1 MIIAGPCAAESKEQ
15 VLMTALRL
23 ASMARKDP
31 DEQWV
36 FRAGIWKPRTSPDT
50 FQGVGEEGLA
60 WLLRVKKE
68 TGLPVA
74 TEVAT
79 PEHIRLA
86 LAAGIDY
93 LWLGARTTAN
103 PILVQSLADT
113 LAEEVKAG
121 AWCTVLVKNPVNEDW
136 SLWAGNVERI
146 QRAGC
151 PVIAVLRGCNH
162 RPCWGMAHM
171 FRMTYPNIPMLI
183 DPSHMGGDRKKI
195 LPLLQKGKELLF
207 DGAMIEVHI
216 SPDSALSDSK
226 QQITPT
232 LLGKILRTVGMPY
245 ASGELPSEAGTSQA
259 LAWYRAQ
266 IDEIDDQLWDLIA
279 QRMQVSKMLGI
290 WKHCFE
296 VPCYQPTRYEQMV
309 SDRIAWG
316 EQNKIDAETIKGIYD
331 IIHSASLKKQEDAD
345 KIIKNIQS

>member
-1 MIIAGPCAAESKEQ
+1 MIIAGPCAAESEQQ
-15 VLMTALRL
+15 VLETASQL
-23 ASMARKDP
+23 ASMARKVP

-60 WLLRVKKE
+60 WLQRVKTE

-103 PILVQSLADT
+103 PILVQRLADT
-113 LAEEVKAG
+113 LAEEVSAG
-121 AWCTVLVKNPVNEDW
+121 ARCTVLVKNPVNEDGG
-136 SLWAGNVERI
+136 LWAGNIERI

-151 PVIAVLRGCNH
+151 PVVAVLRGCNH
-162 RPCWGMAHM
+162 RPCWGMAHI

-183 DPSHMGGDRKKI
+183 DPSHIGGAREKI
-195 LPLLQKGKELLF
+195 LPLLQKGKDLQF

-216 SPDSALSDSK
+216 SPDSALSDSR

-232 LLGKILRTVGMPY
+232 LLDEILRTVGMPY
-245 ASGELPSEAGTSQA
+245 ASRELPSKAGTNNA

-279 QRMQVSKMLGI
+279 QRMQVSKQIGI
-290 WKHCFE
+290 WKHTHE

-309 SDRIAWG
+309 SDRMAWG
-316 EQNKIDAETIKGIYD
+316 EQQQIDAETIKGIYD
-331 IIHSASLKKQEDAD
+331 IIHTESLNKQQELKDAHHT
-345 KIIKNIQS
+345 

>member
-1 MIIAGPCAAESKEQ
+1 MIIAGPCAAESEQQ
-15 VLMTALRL
+15 VLETASQL
-23 ASMARKDP
+23 ASMARKNS
-31 DEQWV
+31 DEPWV

-60 WLLRVKKE
+60 WLQRVKTE

-103 PILVQSLADT
+103 PILVQRLADT
-113 LAEEVKAG
+113 LAEEVSAG
-121 AWCTVLVKNPVNEDW
+121 ARCTVLVKNPVNEDGG
-136 SLWAGNVERI
+136 LWAGNIERI

-151 PVIAVLRGCNH
+151 PVVAVLRGCNH
-162 RPCWGMAHM
+162 RPCWGMAHI

-183 DPSHMGGDRKKI
+183 DPSHIGGAREKI
-195 LPLLQKGKELLF
+195 LPLLQKGKDLQF

-216 SPDSALSDSK
+216 SPDSALSDSR

-232 LLGKILRTVGMPY
+232 LLDEILRTVGMPF
-245 ASGELPSEAGTSQA
+245 AARELPAKAGTNNA

-279 QRMQVSKMLGI
+279 QRMQVSKQIGI
-290 WKHCFE
+290 WKHTHE

-309 SDRIAWG
+309 SDRMAWG
-316 EQNKIDAETIKGIYD
+316 EQQQIDAETVKGIYD
-331 IIHSASLKKQEDAD
+331 IIHTASLKKQQELKDAHHT
-345 KIIKNIQS
+345 

>member
-1 MIIAGPCAAESKEQ
+1 MIIAGPCAAESEQQ
-15 VLMTALRL
+15 VLETASQL
-23 ASMARKDP
+23 ASMARKDS

-60 WLLRVKKE
+60 WLLRVKTE

-103 PILVQSLADT
+103 PILVQRLADT
-113 LAEEVKAG
+113 LAEEVSAG
-121 AWCTVLVKNPVNEDW
+121 ARCTVLVKNPVNEDGG
-136 SLWAGNVERI
+136 LWAGNIARI

-151 PVIAVLRGCNH
+151 PVVAVLRGCNH
-162 RPCWGMAHM
+162 RPCWGMAHI

-183 DPSHMGGDRKKI
+183 DPSHIGGAREKI
-195 LPLLQKGKELLF
+195 LPLLQKGKELQF

-216 SPDSALSDSK
+216 SPDSALSDSR

-232 LLGKILRTVGMPY
+232 LLDEILRTVGMPF
-245 ASGELPSEAGTSQA
+245 AARELPAKAGTNNA

-279 QRMQVSKMLGI
+279 QRMQVSKQIGI
-290 WKHCFE
+290 WKHTHE

-309 SDRIAWG
+309 SDRMAWG
-316 EQNKIDAETIKGIYD
+316 EQQQIDAETIKGIYD
-331 IIHSASLKKQEDAD
+331 IIHTASLKKQQELKDAHHT
-345 KIIKNIQS
+345 

>member
-1 MIIAGPCAAESKEQ
+1 MIIAGPCAAESEIQ
-15 VLMTALRL
+15 VLETASRL
-23 ASMARKDP
+23 ASVARQDKGEP
-31 DEQWV
+31 WV

-50 FQGVGEEGLA
+50 FQGVGDEGLA
-60 WLLRVKKE
+60 WLQRVKEE

-113 LAEEVKAG
+113 LAEELKAG
-121 AWCTVLVKNPVNEDW
+121 ARCTVLVKNPVNEDGN
-136 SLWAGNVERI
+136 LWAGNVERI

-162 RPCWGMAHM
+162 RPCWGMAQL
-171 FRMTYPNIPMLI
+171 FRIANPTVPMLI
-183 DPSHMGGDRKKI
+183 DPSHMGGDSEKI
-195 LPLLQKGKELLF
+195 LPLLQKGKELQF
-207 DGAMIEVHI
+207 NGAMIEVH
-216 SPDSALSDSK
+216 PYPKEARSDSK

-232 LLGKILRTVGMPY
+232 RLDKILRTIGMPY
-245 ASGELPSEAGTSQA
+245 AHEEIPCEAGTA
-259 LAWYRAQ
+259 NGLTWYRAQ

-279 QRMQVSKMLGI
+279 KRMEVSRMIGI
-290 WKHCFE
+290 WKKSYE
-296 VPCYQPTRYEQMV
+296 VPRYQPERYGKMV

-316 EQNKIDAETIKGIYD
+316 EQHQIDADTIKGIYD
-331 IIHSASLKKQEDAD
+331 IIHRESLKRQ
-345 KIIKNIQS
+345 

>member
-1 MIIAGPCAAESKEQ
+1 MIIAGPCAAESEQQ
-15 VLMTALRL
+15 VLETASQLV
-23 ASMARKDP
+23 SMARKAP

-60 WLLRVKKE
+60 WLQRVKTE
-68 TGLPVA
+68 TGIPVA

-103 PILVQSLADT
+103 PILVQRLADT
-113 LAEEVKAG
+113 LAEEVSAG
-121 AWCTVLVKNPVNEDW
+121 ARFTVLVKNPVNEDGG
-136 SLWAGNVERI
+136 LWAGNIERI

-171 FRMTYPNIPMLI
+171 FRMTYPNIRMLI
-183 DPSHMGGDRKKI
+183 DPSHIGGAREKI
-195 LPLLQKGKELLF
+195 LPLLQKGKDLQF

-216 SPDSALSDSK
+216 SPDSALSDSR

-232 LLGKILRTVGMPY
+232 LLDEILRTVGMPF
-245 ASGELPSEAGTSQA
+245 ASRELPAKAGTNNA

-279 QRMQVSKMLGI
+279 QRMQVSKQIGM
-290 WKHCFE
+290 WKHTHE

-309 SDRIAWG
+309 SDRMAWG
-316 EQNKIDAETIKGIYD
+316 EQQQIDAETIKGIYD
-331 IIHSASLKKQEDAD
+331 IIHTASLKKQQELKDAHHT
-345 KIIKNIQS
+345 

>member
-1 MIIAGPCAAESKEQ
+1 MIIAGPCAAESEQQ
-15 VLMTALRL
+15 VLETASQL
-23 ASMARKDP
+23 ASMARKVP

-60 WLLRVKKE
+60 WLQRVKTE

-103 PILVQSLADT
+103 PILVQRLADT
-113 LAEEVKAG
+113 LAEEVSAG
-121 AWCTVLVKNPVNEDW
+121 ARFTVLVKNPVNEDGG
-136 SLWAGNVERI
+136 LWAGNIARI

-151 PVIAVLRGCNH
+151 PVVAVLRGCNH
-162 RPCWGMAHM
+162 RPCWGMAHI

-183 DPSHMGGDRKKI
+183 DPSHIGGAREKI
-195 LPLLQKGKELLF
+195 LPLLQKGKELQF

-216 SPDSALSDSK
+216 SPDSALSDSR

-232 LLGKILRTVGMPY
+232 LLDEILRTVGMPY
-245 ASGELPSEAGTSQA
+245 ASRELPSKAGTNNA

-266 IDEIDDQLWDLIA
+266 IDEIDDQLWDMIA
-279 QRMQVSKMLGI
+279 QRMQVSKQIGI
-290 WKHCFE
+290 WKHTHE

-309 SDRIAWG
+309 SDRMAWG
-316 EQNKIDAETIKGIYD
+316 EQQQIDAETIKGIYD
-331 IIHSASLKKQEDAD
+331 IIHTASLKKQQELRDAHHT
-345 KIIKNIQS
+345 

>member
-23 ASMARKDP
+23 ANMARKDP

-60 WLLRVKKE
+60 WLQRVKTE

-103 PILVQSLADT
+103 PILVQRLADT
-113 LAEEVKAG
+113 LAEEVSAG
-121 AWCTVLVKNPVNEDW
+121 ARFTVLVKNPVSEDGG
-136 SLWAGNVERI
+136 LWAGNIARI

-151 PVIAVLRGCNH
+151 PVVAVLRGCNH
-162 RPCWGMAHM
+162 RPCWGMAHI

-183 DPSHMGGDRKKI
+183 DPSHIGGARDKI
-195 LPLLQKGKELLF
+195 LPLLQKGKDLQF

-216 SPDSALSDSK
+216 SPDSALSDSR

-232 LLGKILRTVGMPY
+232 LLDEILRTVGMPY
-245 ASGELPSEAGTSQA
+245 ASRELPSKAGTNNA

-266 IDEIDDQLWDLIA
+266 IDEIDDQLWDMIA
-279 QRMQVSKMLGI
+279 QRMQVSKQIGI
-290 WKHCFE
+290 WKHTHE

-309 SDRIAWG
+309 SDRMAWG
-316 EQNKIDAETIKGIYD
+316 EQPQIDAETIKGIYD
-331 IIHSASLKKQEDAD
+331 IIHTASLKKQQELKDAHHT
-345 KIIKNIQS
+345 

>member
-1 MIIAGPCAAESKEQ
+1 MIIAGPCAAESEQQ
-15 VLMTALRL
+15 VLETASQL
-23 ASMARKDP
+23 ASMARKVP

-60 WLLRVKKE
+60 WLQRVKTE

-103 PILVQSLADT
+103 PILVQRLADT
-113 LAEEVKAG
+113 LAEEVNAG
-121 AWCTVLVKNPVNEDW
+121 ARCTVLVKNPVNEDGG
-136 SLWAGNVERI
+136 LWAGNIERI
-146 QRAGC
+146 QRGGC
-151 PVIAVLRGCNH
+151 PVVAVLRGCNH

-245 ASGELPSEAGTSQA
+245 ASEELPSEAGTSQA

-331 IIHSASLKKQEDAD
+331 IIHTASLKKQQELKDD
-345 KIIKNIQS
+345 HHT

>member
-1 MIIAGPCAAESKEQ
+1 MIIAGPCAAESEQQ
-15 VLMTALRL
+15 VLETASQL
-23 ASMARKDP
+23 ASMAWKDS

-50 FQGVGEEGLA
+50 FQGVGGEGLA
-60 WLLRVKKE
+60 WLQRVKTE

-103 PILVQSLADT
+103 PILVQRLADP
-113 LAEEVKAG
+113 LAEEVSAG
-121 AWCTVLVKNPVNEDW
+121 ARCTVLVKNPVNEDGG
-136 SLWAGNVERI
+136 LWAGNIERI

-183 DPSHMGGDRKKI
+183 DPSHIGGAREKI
-195 LPLLQKGKELLF
+195 LPLLQKGKDLQF
-207 DGAMIEVHI
+207 DGAMIEVHV
-216 SPDSALSDSK
+216 SPDSALSDSR
-226 QQITPT
+226 Q
-232 LLGKILRTVGMPY
+232 
-245 ASGELPSEAGTSQA
+245 
-259 LAWYRAQ
+259 
-266 IDEIDDQLWDLIA
+266 
-279 QRMQVSKMLGI
+279 
-290 WKHCFE
+290 
-296 VPCYQPTRYEQMV
+296 
-309 SDRIAWG
+309 
-316 EQNKIDAETIKGIYD
+316 
-331 IIHSASLKKQEDAD
+331 
-345 KIIKNIQS
+345 

>member
-1 MIIAGPCAAESKEQ
+1 MIIAGPCAAESEQQ
-15 VLMTALRL
+15 VLETASQL
-23 ASMARKDP
+23 ASMARKDS

-60 WLLRVKKE
+60 WLQRVKTE

-103 PILVQSLADT
+103 PILVQRLADT
-113 LAEEVKAG
+113 LAEEVSAD
-121 AWCTVLVKNPVNEDW
+121 ARFTVLVKNPVNEDGG
-136 SLWAGNVERI
+136 LWAGNIARI

-151 PVIAVLRGCNH
+151 PVVAVLRGCNH
-162 RPCWGMAHM
+162 RPCWGMAHI

-183 DPSHMGGDRKKI
+183 DPSHIGGAREKI
-195 LPLLQKGKELLF
+195 LPLLQKGKDLQF

-216 SPDSALSDSK
+216 SPDSALSDSR

-232 LLGKILRTVGMPY
+232 LLDEILRTVGMPY
-245 ASGELPSEAGTSQA
+245 ASRELPSKAGTNNA

-266 IDEIDDQLWDLIA
+266 IDEIDDQLWDMIA
-279 QRMQVSKMLGI
+279 QRMQVSKQIGI
-290 WKHCFE
+290 WKHTHE

-309 SDRIAWG
+309 SDRMAWG
-316 EQNKIDAETIKGIYD
+316 EQQQIDAETIKGIYD
-331 IIHSASLKKQEDAD
+331 IIHTASLKKQQELKDAHHT
-345 KIIKNIQS
+345 

>member
-1 MIIAGPCAAESKEQ
+1 MIIAGPCAAESEQQ
-15 VLMTALRL
+15 VLETASQL
-23 ASMARKDP
+23 ASMARKVP

-60 WLLRVKKE
+60 WLLRVKTE

-103 PILVQSLADT
+103 PILVQRLADT
-113 LAEEVKAG
+113 LAKEVNAG
-121 AWCTVLVKNPVNEDW
+121 ARCTVLVKNPVNEDGG
-136 SLWAGNVERI
+136 LWAGNIERI

-151 PVIAVLRGCNH
+151 PVVAVLRGCNH
-162 RPCWGMAHM
+162 RPCWGMAHI

-183 DPSHMGGDRKKI
+183 DPSHIGGAREKI
-195 LPLLQKGKELLF
+195 LPLLQKGKELQF

-232 LLGKILRTVGMPY
+232 LLDEILRTVGMPY
-245 ASGELPSEAGTSQA
+245 ASRELPSKAGTNNA

-266 IDEIDDQLWDLIA
+266 IDEIDEQLWDLIA
-279 QRMQVSKMLGI
+279 QRMQVSKQIGI
-290 WKHCFE
+290 WKHTHE

-309 SDRIAWG
+309 SDRMAWG
-316 EQNKIDAETIKGIYD
+316 EQQQIDAETIKGIYD
-331 IIHSASLKKQEDAD
+331 IIHTASLKKQQELRDAHHT
-345 KIIKNIQS
+345 

>member
-1 MIIAGPCAAESKEQ
+1 MIIAGPCAAESEQQ
-15 VLMTALRL
+15 VLETASQL
-23 ASMARKDP
+23 ASMARKDS

-60 WLLRVKKE
+60 WLQRVKTE

-103 PILVQSLADT
+103 PILVQRLADT
-113 LAEEVKAG
+113 LAKEVSAG
-121 AWCTVLVKNPVNEDW
+121 ARCTVLVKNPVNEDGG
-136 SLWAGNVERI
+136 LWAGNIERI

-183 DPSHMGGDRKKI
+183 DPSHMGGDSEKI
-195 LPLLQKGKELLF
+195 LPLLQKGKELQF

-216 SPDSALSDSK
+216 SPDSALSDSR

-232 LLGKILRTVGMPY
+232 LLDEILRTVGMPF
-245 ASGELPSEAGTSQA
+245 ASRELPAKAGTNNA

-279 QRMQVSKMLGI
+279 QRMQVSKQIGI
-290 WKHCFE
+290 WKHTHE

-316 EQNKIDAETIKGIYD
+316 EQHKIDAETIKGIYD
-331 IIHSASLKKQEDAD
+331 IIHTASLKKQQELKDAHHT
-345 KIIKNIQS
+345 

>member
-1 MIIAGPCAAESKEQ
+1 MIIAGPCAAESEQQ
-15 VLMTALRL
+15 VLETASQL
-23 ASMARKDP
+23 ASMARKDS

-60 WLLRVKKE
+60 WLQRVKTE

-103 PILVQSLADT
+103 PILVQRLADT
-113 LAEEVKAG
+113 LADEVSAG
-121 AWCTVLVKNPVNEDW
+121 ARFAVLVKNPVNEDGG
-136 SLWAGNVERI
+136 LWAGNIARI

-151 PVIAVLRGCNH
+151 PVVAVLRGCNH

-183 DPSHMGGDRKKI
+183 DPSHIGGAREKI
-195 LPLLQKGKELLF
+195 LPLLQKGKELQF

-216 SPDSALSDSK
+216 SPDSALSDSR

-232 LLGKILRTVGMPY
+232 LLDEILRTVGMPF
-245 ASGELPSEAGTSQA
+245 AARELPAKAGTNNA

-279 QRMQVSKMLGI
+279 QRMQVSKQIGI
-290 WKHCFE
+290 WKHTHE

-309 SDRIAWG
+309 CDRITWG
-316 EQNKIDAETIKGIYD
+316 AQQQIDAETIKGIYD
-331 IIHSASLKKQEDAD
+331 IIHTASLKKQQELKDAHHT
-345 KIIKNIQS
+345 

>member
-1 MIIAGPCAAESKEQ
+1 MIIAGPCAAESEQQ
-15 VLMTALRL
+15 VLETASQL
-23 ASMARKDP
+23 ASMARKVP

-60 WLLRVKKE
+60 WLLRVKTE

-103 PILVQSLADT
+103 PILVQRLADT
-113 LAEEVKAG
+113 LAEEVSAG
-121 AWCTVLVKNPVNEDW
+121 ARCTVLVKNPVNEDGG
-136 SLWAGNVERI
+136 LWAGNIARI

-151 PVIAVLRGCNH
+151 PVVAVLRGCNH
-162 RPCWGMAHM
+162 RPCWGMAHI

-183 DPSHMGGDRKKI
+183 DPSHIGGAREKI
-195 LPLLQKGKELLF
+195 LPLLQKGKELQF

-216 SPDSALSDSK
+216 SPDSALSDSR

-232 LLGKILRTVGMPY
+232 LLDEILRTVGMPY
-245 ASGELPSEAGTSQA
+245 ASRELPSKAGTNNA

-279 QRMQVSKMLGI
+279 QRMQVSKQIGI
-290 WKHCFE
+290 WKHTHE

-309 SDRIAWG
+309 SDRMAWG
-316 EQNKIDAETIKGIYD
+316 EQQQIDAETIKGIYD
-331 IIHSASLKKQEDAD
+331 IIHTASLKKQQELKDAHHT
-345 KIIKNIQS
+345 

>member
-1 MIIAGPCAAESKEQ
+1 MIIAGPCAAESEQQ
-15 VLMTALRL
+15 VLETASQL
-23 ASMARKDP
+23 ASMARKVP

-60 WLLRVKKE
+60 WLQRVKTE

-103 PILVQSLADT
+103 PILVQRLADT
-113 LAEEVKAG
+113 LAEEVNAG
-121 AWCTVLVKNPVNEDW
+121 ARCTVLVKNPVNEDGG
-136 SLWAGNVERI
+136 LWAGNIERI

-151 PVIAVLRGCNH
+151 PVVAVLRGCNH
-162 RPCWGMAHM
+162 RPCWGMAHI

-183 DPSHMGGDRKKI
+183 DPSHIGGAREKI
-195 LPLLQKGKELLF
+195 LPLLQKGKDLQF

-232 LLGKILRTVGMPY
+232 LLDEILRTVGMPY
-245 ASGELPSEAGTSQA
+245 ASRELPSKAGTNNA

-266 IDEIDDQLWDLIA
+266 IDEIDEQLWDLIA
-279 QRMQVSKMLGI
+279 QRMQVSKQIGI
-290 WKHCFE
+290 WKHTHE

-309 SDRIAWG
+309 SDRMAWG
-316 EQNKIDAETIKGIYD
+316 EQQQIDAETIKGIYD
-331 IIHSASLKKQEDAD
+331 IIHTASLKKQQELRDAHHT
-345 KIIKNIQS
+345 

>member
-1 MIIAGPCAAESKEQ
+1 MIIAGPCAAESEQQ
-15 VLMTALRL
+15 VLETASQL
-23 ASMARKDP
+23 ASMARKVP

-60 WLLRVKKE
+60 WLQRVKTE

-103 PILVQSLADT
+103 PILVQRLADT
-113 LAEEVKAG
+113 LAEEVSAG
-121 AWCTVLVKNPVNEDW
+121 ARFTVLVKNPVSEDGG
-136 SLWAGNVERI
+136 LWAGNIARI

-151 PVIAVLRGCNH
+151 PVVAVLRGCNH

-183 DPSHMGGDRKKI
+183 DPSHIGGAREKI
-195 LPLLQKGKELLF
+195 LPLLQKGKDLQF
-207 DGAMIEVHI
+207 DGAMIEVHV
-216 SPDSALSDSK
+216 SPDSALSDSR

-232 LLGKILRTVGMPY
+232 LLDEILRTVGMPY
-245 ASGELPSEAGTSQA
+245 ATNDLPSKARTNNA

-279 QRMQVSKMLGI
+279 QRMQVSKQIGM
-290 WKHCFE
+290 WKHTHE

-309 SDRIAWG
+309 SDRMAWG
-316 EQNKIDAETIKGIYD
+316 EQQQIDAETIKGIYD
-331 IIHSASLKKQEDAD
+331 IIHTASLKKQQELKDAHHT
-345 KIIKNIQS
+345 

>member
-1 MIIAGPCAAESKEQ
+1 MIIAGPCAAESEQQ
-15 VLMTALRL
+15 VLETASQL
-23 ASMARKDP
+23 ASMARKDS

-60 WLLRVKKE
+60 WLQRVKTE

-103 PILVQSLADT
+103 PILVQRLADT
-113 LAEEVKAG
+113 LAEEVSAG
-121 AWCTVLVKNPVNEDW
+121 ARCTVLVKNPVNEDGG
-136 SLWAGNVERI
+136 LWAGNIARI

-151 PVIAVLRGCNH
+151 PVVAVLRGCNH
-162 RPCWGMAHM
+162 RPCWGMAHI

-183 DPSHMGGDRKKI
+183 DPSHIGGAREKI
-195 LPLLQKGKELLF
+195 LPLLQKGKDLQF

-245 ASGELPSEAGTSQA
+245 ASEELPSEAGTSQA

-279 QRMQVSKMLGI
+279 QRMQVSKQIGI
-290 WKHCFE
+290 WKHTHE

-309 SDRIAWG
+309 SDRMVWG
-316 EQNKIDAETIKGIYD
+316 EQQQIDAETIKGIYD
-331 IIHSASLKKQEDAD
+331 IIHTASLKKQQELKDAHHT
-345 KIIKNIQS
+345 